1 MVAPSLM
8 HTPATGVGPEGA
20 VPPPSPSSSAA
31 TAGPTAAASAAV
43 AAGLRGSFV
52 ENIGQLTDPSI
63 LLYAAGDGISAGFCR
78 GKVVYHVS
86 GESGASSD
94 LVVRFEGCTMLSPE
108 GRSPL
113 AGRSSFLLG
122 ADEARW
128 RAGARAFAEVLFRGL
143 YPGVDVAYRL
153 EGGTLKY
160 EARLAPGIDPTV
172 IRLAYEGALSLG
184 IDEATGDL
192 LVGTEAGEL
201 REGAPRSYQADGA
214 VEVPVESRFVVSG
227 GSEVGFALVPHRADL
242 PLVIDP
248 GLPFSTYLGGTGD
261 DWCGGLEVDAE
272 GNSYVTGFTMCS
284 DFPSGP
290 AGYDLTLNGQM
301 DAFIAKLNPQG
312 TALLWSTFIGGSDS
326 ENGWDIDLD
335 RDGNV
340 YVVGETRSKDFPTTP
355 GAWDRELVENDDAF
369 AVKLDPT
376 GSSLLYSTYF
386 GSRSWNERALEVAVD
401 GSGNAYIAGWAS
413 SSDFPTTPGAYDTT
427 FNGRHGTYDAFLL
440 KLNSTASGPIFSTFI
455 GGYEDDFV
463 RDLLVDGSGCAYVA
477 GYTRADPFPTTDE
490 AYQRSSSG
498 GEDMFVAKFQPDG
511 TELIY
516 STLIGTPMS
525 DSAEGL
531 AFGPGGTLWI
541 VGFSGGD
548 MFPTT
553 TDALDRTLAG
563 MADAVLLRLSYAGSF
578 IQYSTFIGGTENDYA
593 FALTFDDTGDF
604 CIVGTTQSQD
614 FPLSELPFNG
624 TLQQGSGDCFFT
636 RIDAALTGIVYSTLF
651 GGGWADE
658 PRGVSRAP
666 GGFVI
671 AAGYTEGGGFPISQG
686 AYDTTGTNEGF
697 ITKLDVVDPVL
708 VTMDHDPFATTGDT
722 FNISMGARDNHAV
735 EEVSVEWWSGASP
748 DHVWEPSSLISGT
761 LADGNWNASLLAPS
775 HSLEPIHFRVRV
787 KDLMGNFV
795 VGPELSV
802 PVYDN
807 DPPTFTDASR
817 GPATTGDLLTLAVDV
832 VDNIGV
838 NETGA
843 SVLYWFGD
851 AVSASTTAS
860 MRPASIVPVRN
871 GTYDLVLRMPSNST
885 APLRFV
891 FLANDTSGNAGAS
904 EVFTLPVLDNDAPA
918 IVSMDVPEIATT
930 GDPFTVKVRLEDNIG
945 MAMAR
950 VTYWFGPSGVQVT
963 RPMRALEV
971 DGRRNGVYDY
981 EIDVPSDSLLDLYLM
996 VTAADAVNNMC
1007 FGTVVSVRVVDND
1020 PPSLSTVPSL
1030 DPDPETGGLFRLVV
1044 EVGDNIGV
1052 QDVFASYSFDGL
1064 GEVRVAMRP
1073 RGVDARGAGIYD
1085 ADVRV
1090 PASATAIYCTFEAND
1105 TQGNAN
1111 VLGPL
1116 VALVRDVIKP
1126 TIDFRFD
1133 PNESLLRGLDR
1144 SFVVGVV
1151 DNIGVLAVYME
1162 YSLVGDVVRENL
1174 TMEVLPD
1181 GTYTATVRVPRAF
1194 AGTLRAVLSAMDEAG
1209 NWNSTEPFDWPTH
1222 NAAPAVAQLPAWV
1235 LVEGVEG
1242 AYDLA
1247 PHVTDAND
1255 PAFCLTVTCDL
1266 ADVRTNGLVLR
1277 LNLSAWQPDRAL
1289 VLRVSDGEDAT
1300 VAHLTLH
1307 VVNVNDAPVIGSVLP
1322 ESGARFKEGG
1332 EVRFTANAT
1341 DEDGDTLTYT
1351 WKEGGRVL
1359 GTGDDLFVKGLRPG
1373 RHEVTLEV
1381 SDGNATTG
1389 QSLVVIVVEEEGG
1402 SAALLLVLLIV
1413 ALVVVALLLVL
1424 WRRRAAA
1431 SGKHGSG

>member
-78 GKVVYHVS
+78 GKVVDHVS

-427 FNGRHGTYDAFLL
+427 FNGRQGTFDAFLL
-440 KLNSTASGPIFSTFI
+440 KLNSTASGPIYSTFL

-463 RDLLVDGSGCAYVA
+463 RDLLVDGSGYAYVA
-477 GYTRADPFPTTDE
+477 GYTRADPFPTTE
-490 AYQRSSSG
+490 GAYQRSSSG
-498 GEDMFVAKFQPDG
+498 GEDMFVAKFLPDG
-511 TELIY
+511 TDVVY

-531 AFGPGGTLWI
+531 AFGPGGSLWI

-548 MFPTT
+548 TFPTT
-553 TDALDRTLAG
+553 VDALDRSLAG
-563 MADAVLLRLSYAGSF
+563 MADAVLLRLSSMASS
-578 IQYSTFIGGTENDYA
+578 ILYSTFIGGTENDYA
-593 FALTFDDTGDF
+593 FDLAFDDAGDF
-604 CIVGTTQSQD
+604 CLVGTTQSPD

-624 TLQQGSGDCFFT
+624 TLQQGSGDCFFM
-636 RIDAALTGIVYSTLF
+636 RLDAALTGIVYSTLF

-658 PRGVSRAP
+658 PRDVQRAP

-671 AAGYTEGGGFPISQG
+671 AAGYTEGGDFPVSPG
-686 AYDTTGTNEGF
+686 AYDTWGSSEGF

-708 VTMDHDPFATTGDT
+708 VTTDHDPFATTGDT
-722 FNISMGARDNHAV
+722 FNISMGASDNHAV

-761 LADGNWNASLLAPS
+761 LADGNWNASLQAPA

-787 KDLMGNFV
+787 KDLMGNFI

-843 SVLYWFGD
+843 SVRYWFGD

-885 APLRFV
+885 EPLYYA
-891 FLANDTSGNAGAS
+891 FLANDTSGNAGES
-904 EVFTLPVLDNDAPA
+904 EVLTLPVWDNDAPA
-918 IVSMDVPEIATT
+918 IVHQDVPEPATT
-930 GDPFTVKVRLEDNIG
+930 GDPFKVRVRFEDNIG

-950 VTYWFGPSGVQVT
+950 VNYWFGPSGVQVT
-963 RPMRALEV
+963 RTMSALDV
-971 DGRRNGVYDY
+971 DGRRNGIY
-981 EIDVPSDSLLDLYLM
+981 EHSVEVPSDSLLDLYIM
-996 VTAADAVNNMC
+996 FTAADAVNNMC
-1007 FGTVVSVRVVDND
+1007 FGQVFTVKVVDND
-1020 PPSLSTVPSL
+1020 APSLARLPIL
-1030 DPDPETGGLFRLVV
+1030 PPPATGVIARLLVQV
-1044 EVGDNIGV
+1044 DDNIGV
-1052 QDVFASYSFDGL
+1052 LDVGAWYAFDDL
-1064 GEVRVAMRP
+1064 DEAHLTLAP
-1073 RGVDARGAGIYD
+1073 LEVDARGVGQY
-1085 ADVRV
+1085 VTYVNV
-1090 PASATAIYCTFEAND
+1090 PASASHFRFWFEAND

-1111 VLGPL
+1111 ATEPLTLAVLDAIP
-1116 VALVRDVIKP
+1116 P
-1126 TIDFRFD
+1126 TISFHFNPDERT
-1133 PNESLLRGLDR
+1133 LRGMNRMFL
-1144 SFVVGVV
+1144 VGVE
-1151 DNIGVLAVYME
+1151 DNIGVLTARME
-1162 YSLVGDVVRENL
+1162 FWFGEERQDNL
-1174 TMEVLPD
+1174 TMVGLPD
-1181 GTYTATVRVPRAF
+1181 GTYTTAVHVPRAF
-1194 AGTLRAVLSAMDEAG
+1194 DGTLRVLFSASDRAG
-1209 NWNSTEPFDWPTH
+1209 NWNATMVFEWATT
-1222 NAAPAVAQLPAWV
+1222 NAAPVISPLPTWQV
-1235 LVEGVEG
+1235 VEGTEG
-1242 AYDLA
+1242 RFDLA
-1247 PHVTDAND
+1247 PYVSDAND
-1255 PAFCLTVTCDL
+1255 PAGDLTVECDL
-1266 ADVRTNGLVLR
+1266 ERARVEGLSLR
-1277 LNLSAWQPDRAL
+1277 LNLSTWQPDSTL
-1289 VLRVSDGEDAT
+1289 ILRISDGEDTTTTRLA
-1300 VAHLTLH
+1300 LH
-1307 VVNVNDAPVIGSVLP
+1307 VNNVNDAPVIGNVLP
-1322 ESGARFKEGG
+1322 ESGARFQEGR
-1332 EVRFTANAT
+1332 EVRFLAIAT
-1341 DEDGDTLTYT
+1341 DEDGDPLTFT
-1351 WKEGGRVL
+1351 WKEGDRVL
-1359 GTGDDLFVKGLRPG
+1359 GTGDALSVKGLHPG
-1373 RHEVTLEV
+1373 RHTVTLEV
-1381 SDGNATTG
+1381 SDGNATTS
-1389 QSLVVIVVEEEGG
+1389 QKLVIIMEEAEGG
-1402 SAALLLVLLIV
+1402 SAALLLILLIV
-1413 ALVVVALLLVL
+1413 ALVVAALLLVL
-1424 WRRRAAA
+1424 WRRRATT
-1431 SGKHGSG
+1431 SRWQGPG